1 MLYLI
6 CAAIKEKKGK
16 QDYVILLEEAF
27 AKAKRDLNAIN
38 LLTKEANPA
47 QLEKMYTTYVQLNS
61 VRKN

>member
-6 CAAIKEKKGK
+6 CAAIKEKR
-16 QDYVILLEEAF
+16 QTRLCVLLEEF
-27 AKAKRDLNAIN
+27 AKAKERDLNALN

>member
-6 CAAIKEKKGK
+6 CAAIKEKR
-16 QDYVILLEEAF
+16 QTRLCVLLEEF
-27 AKAKRDLNAIN
+27 AKAKERDLNAIN